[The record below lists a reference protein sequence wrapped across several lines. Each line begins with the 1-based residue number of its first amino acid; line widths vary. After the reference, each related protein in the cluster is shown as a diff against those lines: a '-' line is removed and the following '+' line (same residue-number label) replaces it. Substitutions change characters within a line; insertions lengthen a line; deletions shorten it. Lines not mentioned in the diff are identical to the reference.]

1 VITCQ
6 GEPSPGGRLPKSVK
20 TWLRLGI
27 SLALLVVLLLFFV
40 DLKQAWQA
48 VANARWEFL
57 LLLLVAFTL
66 DRWLMSYKWRL
77 LLVSQGFQAGHGEA
91 LKAYYLATF
100 AGCFLPSTL
109 GADAVRVGLFAR
121 PGRPSEA
128 VAASIF
134 LERALGFVAA
144 ALAAI
149 IGLVLLAGIT
159 SELPPEF
166 FWLSFGFLAV
176 ACLAVAL
183 SFSAWAGRLHASA
196 EARWRQKSRVLAW
209 LLDFVAAY
217 HQYRRHRGVLLWFLF
232 LSFLEQGAP
241 IIFNWLTARAL
252 NLELSLLQAAAV
264 TPVVFFLARL
274 PVSFSSF
281 GVLEG
286 LYVAFFRLVGIT
298 ATSAFVVGFLINLG
312 SMVSSL
318 PAIPMYLAGGMGKA
332 APGPKDSGAS

>member
-1 VITCQ
+1 M
-6 GEPSPGGRLPKSVK
+6 GKSAK
-20 TWLRLGI
+20 TWLRMGI
-27 SLALLVVLLLFFV
+27 SLGLLLVLLLFFV
-40 DLKQAWQA
+40 DLKQAWRA
-48 VANARWEFL
+48 LVEARWEFL
-57 LLLLVAFTL
+57 LLLLAAFTL

-109 GADAVRVGLFAR
+109 GADAVRVGIFTR

-159 SELPPEF
+159 TELPPDF
-166 FWLSFGFLAV
+166 FWWSFAFLAV
-176 ACLAVAL
+176 ACLAVGL

-196 EARWRQKSRVLAW
+196 AARWREKNRFLAW
-209 LLDFVAAY
+209 FLDFVAAY
-217 HQYRRHRGVLLWFLF
+217 HAYRHKRGVLLWFVF
-232 LSFLEQGAP
+232 LSFIEQGAP

-252 NLELSLLQAAAV
+252 NLDLSLLQAAAV

-286 LYVAFFRLVGIT
+286 LYVAFFRLVGIG
-298 ATSAFVVGFLINLG
+298 ATSAFLIGFIINLG
-312 SMVSSL
+312 SMISAL
-318 PAIPMYLAGGMGKA
+318 PAVPMYLTRGMRSA
-332 APGPKDSGAS
+332 AADPPESGSS

>member
-1 VITCQ
+1 M
-6 GEPSPGGRLPKSVK
+6 PKSAK

-27 SLALLVVLLLFFV
+27 SLALLLVLLLFFV
-40 DLKQAWQA
+40 DLPKAWQA
-48 VANARWEFL
+48 LVNARWEFL

-66 DRWLMSYKWRL
+66 DRCLMSYKWRL
-77 LLVSQGFQAGHGEA
+77 LLVSQGYPAGHGES

-121 PGRPSEA
+121 PDRPSQA

-144 ALAAI
+144 ALAAV
-149 IGLVLLAGIT
+149 IGLVLLAGLS

-166 FWLSFGFLAV
+166 FYWSFGLLAA

-183 SFSAWAGRLHASA
+183 SFSAWAGRLHASVD
-196 EARWRQKSRVLAW
+196 ARWRAKSRVLAW
-209 LLDFVAAY
+209 FLDFVAAY

-232 LSFLEQGAP
+232 LSFIEQGAP
-241 IIFNWLTARAL
+241 IIFNWLSARAL
-252 NLELSLLQAAAV
+252 HIDLSLLQAAAV

-286 LYVAFFRLVGIT
+286 LYVAFFRLVGIG
-298 ATSAFVVGFLINLG
+298 ATSAFLIGFMINLG
-312 SMVSSL
+312 SMVSAL
-318 PAIPMYLAGGMGKA
+318 PAVPMYLRGGMRA
-332 APGPKDSGAS
+332 AKSDPAEPGPS

>member
-1 VITCQ
+1 M
-6 GEPSPGGRLPKSVK
+6 GKSAK
-20 TWLRLGI
+20 TWLRMGI
-27 SLALLVVLLLFFV
+27 SLGLLVVLLVFFV
-40 DLKQAWQA
+40 DLKQAARA
-48 VANARWEFL
+48 VAHARWEFL
-57 LLLLVAFTL
+57 VLLIIAFTL

-77 LLVSQGFQAGHGEA
+77 LLLSQGYEAGHGES

-109 GADAVRVGLFAR
+109 GADAVRVGLFAK
-121 PGRPSEA
+121 PGRPSQA

-149 IGLVLLAGIT
+149 IGLVLLAGIST
-159 SELPPEF
+159 DLPVEF
-166 FWLSFGFLAV
+166 FWWSFGFLGA
-176 ACLAVAL
+176 ACLAVIL

-196 EARWRQKSRVLAW
+196 AARWREKNKLLAW
-209 LLDFVAAY
+209 FFDFVAAY
-217 HQYRRHRGVLLWFLF
+217 HAYRHKRGVLLWFVF

-241 IIFNWLTARAL
+241 IVFNWLTAKAL
-252 NLELSLLQAAAV
+252 HIDLSLLQAAAV

-286 LYVAFFRLVGIT
+286 LYVAFFRLVGVG
-298 ATSAFVVGFLINLG
+298 ATPAFLIGFLVNVG
-312 SMVSSL
+312 SMISAL
-318 PAIPMYLAGGMGKA
+318 PAVPMYLRGGMRSA
-332 APGPKDSGAS
+332 ADPPPDPGAS

>member
-1 VITCQ
+1 M
-6 GEPSPGGRLPKSVK
+6 SKSAK

-27 SLALLVVLLLFFV
+27 SLGLLLVLLLFFV
-40 DLKQAWQA
+40 DLGQAWRA
-48 VANARWEFL
+48 VAAARWEFL
-57 LLLLVAFTL
+57 VLLLAAFTL

-77 LLVSQGFQAGHGEA
+77 LLVSQGFKAGHGEA

-109 GADAVRVGLFAR
+109 GADAVRVGVFAR
-121 PGRPSEA
+121 PDRPSQA

-144 ALAAI
+144 ALAAV

-159 SELPPEF
+159 TGLPGEF
-166 FWLSFGFLAV
+166 FYWSFGLLGA
-176 ACLAVAL
+176 ATLAVAL
-183 SFSAWAGRLHASA
+183 SFSAWAERLHGHA
-196 EARWRQKSRVLAW
+196 ERRWREKSRLLAW
-209 LLDFVAAY
+209 LLGFVAAY
-217 HQYRRHRGVLLWFLF
+217 HQYRRRRGVLLWFLA

-241 IIFNWLTARAL
+241 IIFNWLTAKAL
-252 NLELSLLQAAAV
+252 NLDLSLLEAAAV

-286 LYVAFFRLVGIT
+286 LYVAFFRLVGIG
-298 ATSAFVVGFLINLG
+298 ATSAFLIGFLVNVG
-312 SMVSSL
+312 SMISAL
-318 PAIPMYLAGGMGKA
+318 PAVPMYLSGGA
-332 APGPKDSGAS
+332 RPPDPGPAGPGVS

>member
-1 VITCQ
+1 LSKTA
-6 GEPSPGGRLPKSVK
+6 K

-27 SLALLVVLLLFFV
+27 SLGLLLILLLFFV
-40 DLKQAWQA
+40 DLGQAWRA
-48 VANARWEFL
+48 VAAARWEFL
-57 LLLLVAFTL
+57 VLLLAAFTL

-77 LLVSQGFQAGHGEA
+77 LLVSQGFKAGHGEA

-109 GADAVRVGLFAR
+109 GADAVRVGVFAR
-121 PGRPSEA
+121 PDRPSQA

-144 ALAAI
+144 ALAAV

-159 SELPPEF
+159 TELPGEF
-166 FWLSFGFLAV
+166 FYWSFGLLGAATLAV
-176 ACLAVAL
+176 VL
-183 SFSAWAGRLHASA
+183 SFSAWAERLHGHA
-196 EARWRQKSRVLAW
+196 ERRWREKSRLLAW

-217 HQYRRHRGVLLWFLF
+217 HQYRRHRGVLLWFLV

-241 IIFNWLTARAL
+241 IIFNWLTAKAL
-252 NLELSLLQAAAV
+252 NLDLSLLEAAAV

-286 LYVAFFRLVGIT
+286 LYVAFFRLVGIG
-298 ATSAFVVGFLINLG
+298 ATSAFLIGFIVNVG
-312 SMVSSL
+312 SMISAL
-318 PAIPMYLAGGMGKA
+318 PAVPLYLSGGARPVDPGSAG
-332 APGPKDSGAS
+332 PGAS